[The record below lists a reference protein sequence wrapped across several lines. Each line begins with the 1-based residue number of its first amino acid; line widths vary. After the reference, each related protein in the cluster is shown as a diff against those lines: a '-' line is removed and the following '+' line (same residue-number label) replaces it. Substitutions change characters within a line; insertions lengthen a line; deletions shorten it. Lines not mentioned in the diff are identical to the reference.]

1 MCLNVFI
8 CAKKGLEI
16 QGLLHAS
23 MWGDWT
29 KEDPLAQNYSYENS
43 ALNDRIYLKKTE
55 KSDCQ
60 DLYPI
65 IQGA

>member
-1 MCLNVFI
+1 
-8 CAKKGLEI
+8 
-16 QGLLHAS
+16 
-23 MWGDWT
+23 MWGDRT
-29 KEDPLAQNYSYENS
+29 KEDPLTQNYSYENS

-60 DLYPI
+60 DLYLI